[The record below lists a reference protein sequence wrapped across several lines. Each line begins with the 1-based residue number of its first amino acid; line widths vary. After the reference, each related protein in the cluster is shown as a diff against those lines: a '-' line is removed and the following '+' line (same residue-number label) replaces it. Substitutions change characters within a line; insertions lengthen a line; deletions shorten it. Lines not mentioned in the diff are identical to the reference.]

1 MLGRKRAGRE
11 TEKSTRKRMKDKL
24 EGREGG
30 GEDAEAKREENREGE
45 GVCALFKSYL
55 SFSQPGTHVL
65 LKGAPQTPVGSW
77 TGTGGRFA

>member
-1 MLGRKRAGRE
+1 
-11 TEKSTRKRMKDKL
+11 MKDKL
-24 EGREGG
+24 EGREG
-30 GEDAEAKREENREGE
+30 EKERMLRRKDENREGE
-45 GVCALFKSYL
+45 GVRALFKSYL

>member
-1 MLGRKRAGRE
+1 MLRRK
-11 TEKSTRKRMKDKL
+11 D
-24 EGREGG
+24 
-30 GEDAEAKREENREGE
+30 ENREGE

-55 SFSQPGTHVL
+55 SFFQPVTHVL